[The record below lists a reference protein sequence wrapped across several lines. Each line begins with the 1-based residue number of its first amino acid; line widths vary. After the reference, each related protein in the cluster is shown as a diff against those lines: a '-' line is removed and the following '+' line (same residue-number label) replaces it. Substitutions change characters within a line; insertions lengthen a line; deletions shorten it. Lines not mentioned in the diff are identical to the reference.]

1 MNEDKGTDQQPKLDY
16 SKLLGF
22 RNLIPVTKPE
32 SDIRESSEL
41 VFNKKGNE
49 SVA

>member
-22 RNLIPVTKPE
+22 RNLIPVTTPE
-32 SDIRESSEL
+32 SDMRESCEL
-41 VFNKKGNE
+41 AFNKKGTE
-49 SVA
+49 TSA